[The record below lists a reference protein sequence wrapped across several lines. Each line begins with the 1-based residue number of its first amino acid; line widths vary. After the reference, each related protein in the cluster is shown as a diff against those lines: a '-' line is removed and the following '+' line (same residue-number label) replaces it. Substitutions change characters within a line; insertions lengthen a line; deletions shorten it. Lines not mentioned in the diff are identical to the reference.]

1 MPRSQHFGTGR
12 WCEPMTQPKTQPV
25 VITDVAL
32 RDGLQIQPR
41 TVPTDTKLELYDRLR
56 AAGVR
61 SVEVGSFVH
70 PRLVPQMADADELF
84 RRLPPTDGEA
94 IALVP
99 NMRGAER
106 AIAAGVRHARLLISA
121 TEGHSKANTNR
132 SVDEGL
138 AVLAAVGGRLRWGGV
153 YVSRALAP
161 PFVRPF
167 GRAP

>member
-1 MPRSQHFGTGR
+1 M
-12 WCEPMTQPKTQPV
+12 TQPV

-94 IALVP
+94 IA
-99 NMRGAER
+99 R
-106 AIAAGVRHARLLISA
+106 SA
-121 TEGHSKANTNR
+121 PGSSTPGC
-132 SVDEGL
+132 
-138 AVLAAVGGRLRWGGV
+138 
-153 YVSRALAP
+153 
-161 PFVRPF
+161 
-167 GRAP
+167 